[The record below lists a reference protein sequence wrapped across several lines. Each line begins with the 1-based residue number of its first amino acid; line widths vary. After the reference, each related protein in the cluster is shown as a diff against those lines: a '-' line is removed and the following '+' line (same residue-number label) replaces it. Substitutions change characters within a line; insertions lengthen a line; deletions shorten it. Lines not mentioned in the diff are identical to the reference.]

1 MSKNLIKANLEA
13 RRVEKENAE
22 KAKIQAQIEE
32 RKTKE
37 TEEAAKKEEAKQ
49 KDYEEKILTIARKNG
64 KDVATVKG
72 VVDKINKGKLVP
84 ITVTASHKIYGLAT
98 SKADAEAGIQTLY
111 WFREKPSDE
120 IMKDEE
126 VYGAMRRMMEA
137 TQIAQDV
144 IDAGLVIDDVVV
156 DADNRE
162 HWVVGKT
169 LLNTEGEEESNIEDL
184 KSELDPEDK
193 KKILLERAEAKK
205 AEELKRRETEYADE
219 DDCEEF
225 DDLDE
230 DSTDYDEYEDE
241 DEDYDEFDFDDD
253 YEKDIEDEYEE
264 DEEEDDSIYR
274 VELESD
280 NELDTIPLGV
290 GSRKECELVANTA
303 RVMLSLFEKD
313 KHIKVKVAR
322 D

>member
-1 MSKNLIKANLEA
+1 MSKNLIKANMEA

-22 KAKIQAQIEE
+22 KAKIQAQIAE
-32 RKTKE
+32 RKAKE
-37 TEEAAKKEEAKQ
+37 AEEAAKKEEAKQ

-64 KDVATVKG
+64 KDIATVKG

-84 ITVTASHKIYGLAT
+84 ITVSASHKIYGLAT

-111 WFREKPSDE
+111 WFREQPSDE

-137 TQIAQDV
+137 TEIAQDV
-144 IDAGLVIDDVVV
+144 IDAGLVIDDVVL

-162 HWVVGKT
+162 HWVVGKS
-169 LLNTEGEEESNIEDL
+169 LLNLEGEEESNIEDL

-205 AEELKRRETEYADE
+205 AEEEKRREVECDDDDYEDDE
-219 DDCEEF
+219 D
-225 DDLDE
+225 L
-230 DSTDYDEYEDE
+230 SDYDEYEDE
-241 DEDYDEFDFDDD
+241 DGFDFDDD
-253 YEKDIEDEYEE
+253 YEQDIEDEYEE
-264 DEEEDDSIYR
+264 DEEEDATYR

-280 NELDTIPLGV
+280 SELDTIPLGV
-290 GSRKECELVANTA
+290 GSLKECELVANTA
-303 RVMLSLFEKD
+303 RVMLALWQKD
-313 KHIKVKVAR
+313 KEIKVKVAR
-322 D
+322 I

>member
-1 MSKNLIKANLEA
+1 MSKNLIKANMEA

-22 KAKIQAQIEE
+22 KAKIQAQIAE
-32 RKTKE
+32 RKAKE
-37 TEEAAKKEEAKQ
+37 AEATAKKEEAKQ

-84 ITVTASHKIYGLAT
+84 ITVSASHKIYGLAT

-137 TQIAQDV
+137 TEIAQDV
-144 IDAGLVIDDVVV
+144 IDAGLVIDDVVI

-162 HWVVGKT
+162 HWVVGKS
-169 LLNTEGEEESNIEDL
+169 LLNLEGEEESNIEDL

-205 AEELKRRETEYADE
+205 AEEEKRREVECDDDDYEDE
-219 DDCEEF
+219 
-225 DDLDE
+225 DLDE
-230 DSTDYDEYEDE
+230 DSSDYDEYEDEDE

-253 YEKDIEDEYEE
+253 YEEDIEDEYEE
-264 DEEEDDSIYR
+264 DEEEDDAIYR

-280 NELDTIPLGV
+280 NELDTIPIGV
-290 GSRKECELVANTA
+290 GSLKECELVANTA
-303 RVMLSLFEKD
+303 RVMLALWQKD
-313 KHIKVKVAR
+313 KEIKVKVAR
-322 D
+322 V

>member
-1 MSKNLIKANLEA
+1 MSQNLIKANLEA

-22 KAKIQAQIEE
+22 KAKIQAQIEA
-32 RKTKE
+32 RKAKE
-37 TEEAAKKEEAKQ
+37 AEEAAKKEEAKQ

-72 VVDKINKGKLVP
+72 VVDKINQGKLIP
-84 ITVTASHKIYGLAT
+84 ITVSASHKIYGLAT

-111 WFREKPSDE
+111 WFREQPSDE

-144 IDAGLVIDDVVV
+144 IDAGLVIDDVVI

-162 HWVVGKT
+162 HWVVGKS
-169 LLNTEGEEESNIEDL
+169 LLNLEGEEESNIEDL

-205 AEELKRRETEYADE
+205 AEEEKRREAERDDE
-219 DDCEEF
+219 DDEL
-225 DDLDE
+225 DDLDD
-230 DSTDYDEYEDE
+230 DSSDYDEYEDD
-241 DEDYDEFDFDDD
+241 DEDYEDFDFDDD
-253 YEKDIEDEYEE
+253 YEPDIEDDYEE
-264 DEEEDDSIYR
+264 DEEEDDAIYR

-290 GSRKECELVANTA
+290 GSLKECELVANTA
-303 RVMLSLFEKD
+303 RVMLALWQKD
-313 KHIKVKVAR
+313 KEIKVKVAR
-322 D
+322 N

>member
-22 KAKIQAQIEE
+22 KAKIQAQIEA
-32 RKTKE
+32 RKAKE
-37 TEEAAKKEEAKQ
+37 AEEAAKKEEAKQ
-49 KDYEEKILTIARKNG
+49 KDYEEKILAIARKNG
-64 KDVATVKG
+64 KDIATVKG

-84 ITVTASHKIYGLAT
+84 ITVSASHKIYGLAT

-111 WFREKPSDE
+111 WFREQPSDE

-137 TQIAQDV
+137 TEIAQDV

-162 HWVVGKT
+162 HWVVGKS
-169 LLNTEGEEESNIEDL
+169 LLNLEGEEESNIEDL

-205 AEELKRRETEYADE
+205 TEEEQRRAVERDDEYE
-219 DDCEEF
+219 DDE
-225 DDLDE
+225 LDE
-230 DSTDYDEYEDE
+230 DLSDYDEYEDE
-241 DEDYDEFDFDDD
+241 DEDEDYEDFDFDDD
-253 YEKDIEDEYEE
+253 YEEDIEDDYEE
-264 DEEEDDSIYR
+264 EEEEEEATYR
-274 VELESD
+274 VELESEH
-280 NELDTIPLGV
+280 ELDTIPLGV
-290 GSRKECELVANTA
+290 GSLKECELVANTA
-303 RVMLSLFEKD
+303 RIMLALWQKD
-313 KHIKVKVAR
+313 KEIKVKVAR
-322 D
+322 N

>member
-1 MSKNLIKANLEA
+1 MSKNLIKANMEA

-22 KAKIQAQIEE
+22 KAKIQAQIAE
-32 RKTKE
+32 RKAKE
-37 TEEAAKKEEAKQ
+37 AEATAKKEEAKQ

-64 KDVATVKG
+64 KDIATVKG

-84 ITVTASHKIYGLAT
+84 ITVSASHKIYGLAT

-111 WFREKPSDE
+111 WFREQPSDE

-137 TQIAQDV
+137 TEIAQDV
-144 IDAGLVIDDVVV
+144 IDAGLVIDDVVI

-162 HWVVGKT
+162 HWVVGKS
-169 LLNTEGEEESNIEDL
+169 LLNIEGEEESNIEDL

-205 AEELKRRETEYADE
+205 AEEEKRREAEYDDE
-219 DDCEEF
+219 DDEYE
-225 DDLDE
+225 DLDD
-230 DSTDYDEYEDE
+230 DSSDYEEDE
-241 DEDYDEFDFDDD
+241 DEDYEDFDFDDD
-253 YEKDIEDEYEE
+253 YEKDIEDDEDEYEE
-264 DEEEDDSIYR
+264 DEEEDDAIYR

-280 NELDTIPLGV
+280 KELDTIPLGV
-290 GSRKECELVANTA
+290 GSLKECELVANTA
-303 RVMLSLFEKD
+303 RVMLALWQKD
-313 KHIKVKVAR
+313 KEIKVKVAR
-322 D
+322 N

>member
-1 MSKNLIKANLEA
+1 MSKNLIKANMEA

-22 KAKIQAQIEE
+22 KAKIQAQIAE
-32 RKTKE
+32 RKAKE
-37 TEEAAKKEEAKQ
+37 AEEAAKKEEAKQ

-64 KDVATVKG
+64 KDIATVKG

-84 ITVTASHKIYGLAT
+84 ITVSASHKIYGLAT

-137 TQIAQDV
+137 TEIAQDV
-144 IDAGLVIDDVVV
+144 IDAGLVIDDVVI

-162 HWVVGKT
+162 HWVVGKS
-169 LLNTEGEEESNIEDL
+169 LLNIEGEEESNIDDL

-205 AEELKRRETEYADE
+205 AEELKRREAECDDEYDE
-219 DDCEEF
+219 DEY
-225 DDLDE
+225 LDE
-230 DSTDYDEYEDE
+230 DSSDYDEDE
-241 DEDYDEFDFDDD
+241 DEDYEDFDFDDD
-253 YEKDIEDEYEE
+253 YKEDIEDEYDE
-264 DEEEDDSIYR
+264 DEEDDAIYR

-280 NELDTIPLGV
+280 SELDTIPLGV
-290 GSRKECELVANTA
+290 GSLKECELVANTA
-303 RVMLSLFEKD
+303 RVMLALWQKD
-313 KHIKVKVAR
+313 KEIKVKVAR
-322 D
+322 I

>member
-1 MSKNLIKANLEA
+1 MSKNLIKANMEA

-22 KAKIQAQIEE
+22 KAKIQAQIAE
-32 RKTKE
+32 RKAKE
-37 TEEAAKKEEAKQ
+37 AEESAKKEEAKQ
-49 KDYEEKILTIARKNG
+49 KDYEEKILAIARKNG

-111 WFREKPSDE
+111 WFREQPSDE

-137 TQIAQDV
+137 TEIAQDV

-162 HWVVGKT
+162 HWVVGKS
-169 LLNTEGEEESNIEDL
+169 LLNIEGEEESNIEDL

-205 AEELKRRETEYADE
+205 AEEEKRREVECDDDDYEDE
-219 DDCEEF
+219 
-225 DDLDE
+225 DLDE
-230 DSTDYDEYEDE
+230 DSSDYDEDE
-241 DEDYDEFDFDDD
+241 DEDYEDFDFDDD

-264 DEEEDDSIYR
+264 DEEEDATYR
-274 VELESD
+274 VELETNS
-280 NELDTIPLGV
+280 ELDTIPLGV
-290 GSRKECELVANTA
+290 GSLKECELVANTA
-303 RVMLSLFEKD
+303 RVMLALFEKD
-313 KHIKVKVAR
+313 KDIKVKVAR
-322 D
+322 N

>member
-22 KAKIQAQIEE
+22 KAKIQAQIAE
-32 RKTKE
+32 RKAKE
-37 TEEAAKKEEAKQ
+37 AEEAAKKEEAKQ

-72 VVDKINKGKLVP
+72 VVDKINNGKLVP

-111 WFREKPSDE
+111 WFREQPSDE

-137 TQIAQDV
+137 TEIAQDV
-144 IDAGLVIDDVVV
+144 IDAGLVIDDVVL

-162 HWVVGKT
+162 HWVVGKS

-205 AEELKRRETEYADE
+205 AEEAKRREAECDDDYE
-219 DDCEEF
+219 DDEL

-230 DSTDYDEYEDE
+230 DSSEYDE
-241 DEDYDEFDFDDD
+241 DEEDDYEDFDFDDD
-253 YEKDIEDEYEE
+253 YEKDIEDNYEA
-264 DEEEDDSIYR
+264 DEEEDDAIYR
-274 VELESD
+274 VELET
-280 NELDTIPLGV
+280 NKELDTIPLGV
-290 GSRKECELVANTA
+290 GSLKECELVANTA
-303 RVMLSLFEKD
+303 RIMLALFGKD
-313 KHIKVKVAR
+313 KDIKVKVAR
-322 D
+322 N

>member
-22 KAKIQAQIEE
+22 KAKIQAQIAE
-32 RKTKE
+32 RKAKE
-37 TEEAAKKEEAKQ
+37 AEEAAKKEEAKQ

-64 KDVATVKG
+64 QDIATVKG

-84 ITVTASHKIYGLAT
+84 ITVSASHKIYGLAT

-162 HWVVGKT
+162 HWVVGKS
-169 LLNTEGEEESNIEDL
+169 LLNIEGEEESNVEDL
-184 KSELDPEDK
+184 KGELDPEDK

-205 AEELKRRETEYADE
+205 AEEEKRREVECDDEYDE
-219 DDCEEF
+219 DE
-225 DDLDE
+225 DLDE
-230 DSTDYDEYEDE
+230 DSSDYDE
-241 DEDYDEFDFDDD
+241 DEDDDEDYEDFDFDDD
-253 YEKDIEDEYEE
+253 YEQDIEDEYEE
-264 DEEEDDSIYR
+264 DEEEDAIYR
-274 VELESD
+274 VELES
-280 NELDTIPLGV
+280 NRELDTIPLGV
-290 GSRKECELVANTA
+290 GSLKECELVANTA
-303 RVMLSLFEKD
+303 RVMLALWQKD
-313 KHIKVKVAR
+313 KEIKVKVAR

>member
-1 MSKNLIKANLEA
+1 MSQNLIKANLEA

-22 KAKIQAQIEE
+22 KAKIQAQIEA
-32 RKTKE
+32 RKAKE
-37 TEEAAKKEEAKQ
+37 AEEAAKKEEAKQ

-72 VVDKINKGKLVP
+72 VVDKINQGKLIP
-84 ITVTASHKIYGLAT
+84 ITVSASHKIYGLAT

-111 WFREKPSDE
+111 WFREQPSDE

-144 IDAGLVIDDVVV
+144 IDAGLVIDDVVI

-162 HWVVGKT
+162 HWVVGKS
-169 LLNTEGEEESNIEDL
+169 LLNLEGEEESNIEDL

-205 AEELKRRETEYADE
+205 AEEEKRREAECDDE
-219 DDCEEF
+219 DDEL
-225 DDLDE
+225 DDLDD
-230 DSTDYDEYEDE
+230 DSSDYDEYDDE
-241 DEDYDEFDFDDD
+241 DEDYEEFDFDDD
-253 YEKDIEDEYEE
+253 YEKDIEDDYEE
-264 DEEEDDSIYR
+264 DEEEDDAIYR
-274 VELESD
+274 VELESA

-290 GSRKECELVANTA
+290 GSLKECELVANTA
-303 RVMLSLFEKD
+303 RVMLALWQKD
-313 KHIKVKVAR
+313 KDIKVKVAR
-322 D
+322 N

>member
-32 RKTKE
+32 RKAKE
-37 TEEAAKKEEAKQ
+37 AEEAAKKEEAKQ

-72 VVDKINKGKLVP
+72 VVDKINNGKLIP
-84 ITVTASHKIYGLAT
+84 ITVSASHKIYGLAT

-111 WFREKPSDE
+111 WFREQPSDE

-137 TQIAQDV
+137 TEIAQDV
-144 IDAGLVIDDVVV
+144 IDAGLVIDDVVL

-162 HWVVGKT
+162 HWVVGKS

-205 AEELKRRETEYADE
+205 AEEAKRREAECDDDYE
-219 DDCEEF
+219 DDEL

-230 DSTDYDEYEDE
+230 DSSEYDE
-241 DEDYDEFDFDDD
+241 DEEDDYEDFDFDDD
-253 YEKDIEDEYEE
+253 YEKDIEDNYEA
-264 DEEEDDSIYR
+264 DEEEDDAIYR
-274 VELESD
+274 VELES
-280 NELDTIPLGV
+280 NKELDTIPLGV
-290 GSRKECELVANTA
+290 GSLKECELVANTA
-303 RVMLSLFEKD
+303 RVMLALFEKD
-313 KHIKVKVAR
+313 KDIKVKVAR
-322 D
+322 N

>member
-1 MSKNLIKANLEA
+1 MSKNLIKANMEA

-22 KAKIQAQIEE
+22 KAKIQAQIAE
-32 RKTKE
+32 RKAKE
-37 TEEAAKKEEAKQ
+37 AEATAKKEEAKQ

-64 KDVATVKG
+64 KDIATVKG

-84 ITVTASHKIYGLAT
+84 ITVSASHKIYGLAT

-111 WFREKPSDE
+111 WFREQPSDE

-137 TQIAQDV
+137 TEIAQDV
-144 IDAGLVIDDVVV
+144 IDAGLVIDDVVI

-162 HWVVGKT
+162 HWVVGKS
-169 LLNTEGEEESNIEDL
+169 LLNLEGEEESNIEDL

-205 AEELKRRETEYADE
+205 AEEEKRREAEYDDE
-219 DDCEEF
+219 DDEYE
-225 DDLDE
+225 DLDD
-230 DSTDYDEYEDE
+230 DSSDYEEDE
-241 DEDYDEFDFDDD
+241 DEDYEDFDFDDD
-253 YEKDIEDEYEE
+253 YEKDIEDDEDEYEE
-264 DEEEDDSIYR
+264 DEEEDDAIYR

-280 NELDTIPLGV
+280 KELDTIPLGV
-290 GSRKECELVANTA
+290 GSLKECELVANTA
-303 RVMLSLFEKD
+303 RVMLALWQKD
-313 KHIKVKVAR
+313 KEIKVKVAR
-322 D
+322 N

>member
-22 KAKIQAQIEE
+22 KAKIQAQIAE
-32 RKTKE
+32 RKAKE
-37 TEEAAKKEEAKQ
+37 AEEAAKKEEAKQ

-64 KDVATVKG
+64 KDVATIKG

-111 WFREKPSDE
+111 WFREQPSDE

-137 TQIAQDV
+137 TEIAQDV

-162 HWVVGKT
+162 HWVVGKS

-205 AEELKRRETEYADE
+205 AEELKRREAECDDE
-219 DDCEEF
+219 DDEL

-230 DSTDYDEYEDE
+230 DLSDYDEYEDE
-241 DEDYDEFDFDDD
+241 DEDEDYEEFDFDDD
-253 YEKDIEDEYEE
+253 YDQDIEDDYEE
-264 DEEEDDSIYR
+264 DEEEDATYR

-280 NELDTIPLGV
+280 KELDTIPLGV
-290 GSRKECELVANTA
+290 GSLKECELVANTA
-303 RVMLSLFEKD
+303 RVMLALFEKD
-313 KHIKVKVAR
+313 KDIKVKVAR
-322 D
+322 N